1 MGYPG
6 RLAEIDMLEDHAAA
20 DPVVD
25 LGPVADAND
34 VVQLVDGAR
43 EVHVAKALRAYIV
56 DLAEA
61 TRRHPRLTLGASPR
75 AALAVQRTARSWAAS
90 EGRDFAAPDDV
101 KAIAGPVLEH
111 RLLLTPE
118 AELDG
123 LTAADILEEVLS
135 KVSVPSARG

>member
-1 MGYPG
+1 M
-6 RLAEIDMLEDHAAA
+6 
-20 DPVVD
+20 
-25 LGPVADAND
+25 
-34 VVQLVDGAR
+34 
-43 EVHVAKALRAYIV
+43 RAYIV

-61 TRRHPRLTLGASPR
+61 TRRHPRLSLGASPR
-75 AALAVQRTARSWAAS
+75 STLAVQRTARAWAAS

-123 LTAADILEEVLS
+123 LTPADVLEEVLA
-135 KVSVPSARG
+135 KVAVPSARS